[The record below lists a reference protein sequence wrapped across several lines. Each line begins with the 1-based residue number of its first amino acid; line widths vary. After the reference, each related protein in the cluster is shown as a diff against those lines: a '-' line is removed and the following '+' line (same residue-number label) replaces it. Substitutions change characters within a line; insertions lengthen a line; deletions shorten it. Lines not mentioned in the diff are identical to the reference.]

1 MPVRAWSLRAFIQN
15 AREAN
20 LFGDVSPP
28 SRDSLAHARTGPD
41 SPLSRRRT
49 MNAHPEF
56 TQPVEPL
63 APEATALLVDLGI
76 EPPIQPV
83 DSRQQPLD
91 RRGVSLRWLFACA
104 LVGSCGAALLGAAI
118 LVAMRGDT
126 SYPEQP
132 ETVAVRMSSAAG
144 DGGGALKADKLV
156 ADQPI
161 MSARHTMR
169 APMSQRVGDREVIR
183 VRPFVRLASN
193 LSLTTGVY
201 ATNVPPFNPLR
212 LFAEGGQPEERY
224 AEPVQ
229 EMPDADVTIVKRD
242 LADIPIPPGKP
253 RLSDA
258 DVISQIEEERANLA
272 SSGRQRAL
280 PIPPQLMLSRTLTG
294 AAPAS
299 SDILAYAP
307 ATDTRF
313 SGIEVRVVPENVTD
327 APKTP
332 IPASREPLVEDKLV
346 MAKRGENFEQV
357 MRGIGVVPDQIRAM
371 IAAFGGKIK
380 TTALPDGQ
388 VLQVLY
394 APGPRPGDG
403 RQIMRVSLLTNGQP
417 DGTIAMNDRGSFV
430 SVDLPRQDTGPQR
443 PQRRAT
449 EEGEEDDEGS
459 GGARLYESLYE
470 TGARHDLPR
479 PLVDELVRIF
489 SYDID
494 FQQRVHGGDN
504 LEVVFTDE
512 EEGERAEILSA
523 TLTVNGEARRVYRY
537 QSPEDGLIEYFDEDG
552 KSLKKFL
559 LRKPIADGE
568 LRSGFGMRYHP
579 IMRYSKMHTG
589 IDWANRIGT
598 PILAAGNGTVL
609 KAGWSS
615 GYGKHTEIQHA
626 NGYVTT
632 YSHQS
637 NFAAGIVP
645 GAKVRQG
652 QVIGYLGST
661 GLSTGPHLHYEVLV
675 NGNFVNPMKIR
686 VPRGRELQ
694 GSTLAEFKR
703 QRDEVRGLIEK
714 AGGTLA
720 QAR

>member
-1 MPVRAWSLRAFIQN
+1 
-15 AREAN
+15 
-20 LFGDVSPP
+20 
-28 SRDSLAHARTGPD
+28 
-41 SPLSRRRT
+41 

-56 TQPVEPL
+56 AQPAEPL
-63 APEATALLVDLGI
+63 APEAAALLVDLGI

-132 ETVAVRMSSAAG
+132 ETVAVRSSSAAG
-144 DGGGALKADKLV
+144 DGGGARKADKLV
-156 ADQPI
+156 ADQPV
-161 MSARHTMR
+161 MSARHTLR
-169 APMSQRVGDREVIR
+169 APMSQRTGDREVIR

-201 ATNVPPFNPLR
+201 ASNIPPFNPLR

-224 AEPVQ
+224 AEPTQ
-229 EMPDADVTIVKRD
+229 DMPDADVTIVKRD
-242 LADIPIPPGKP
+242 LGDLTLPSGKP
-253 RLSDA
+253 QLSDA
-258 DVISQIEEERANLA
+258 EVISQVEEERANLA
-272 SSGRQRAL
+272 NSGRQRAL

-294 AAPAS
+294 AAAPGN
-299 SDILAYAP
+299 DILAYAP
-307 ATDTRF
+307 ATDARF
-313 SGIEVRVVPENVTD
+313 SGIEVRVVPENVTN

-332 IPASREPLVEDKLV
+332 IPASREPLVEDKLL

-357 MRGIGVVPDQIRAM
+357 MRGAGVTPEQVRTM
-371 IAAFGGKIK
+371 IAAFGGKVR
-380 TTALPDGQ
+380 TSALPDGQ

-394 APGPRPGDG
+394 APGPRPGDP
-403 RQIMRVSLLTNGQP
+403 RQIMRVSLLSNGQP
-417 DGTIAMNDRGSFV
+417 EATVAMNDKGAFV
-430 SVDLPRQDTGPQR
+430 PVDLPRQEPVGPQK
-443 PQRRAT
+443 PQRRNADDGD
-449 EEGEEDDEGS
+449 EDEGS
-459 GGARLYESLYE
+459 GAARLYESLYE

-479 PLVDELVRIF
+479 PLIDELVRIF
-489 SYDID
+489 SYDLD

-504 LEVVFTDE
+504 LEVIFTE
-512 EEGERAEILSA
+512 EDEGERAEILSA
-523 TLTVNGEARRVYRY
+523 TLTVNGEARRVFRY
-537 QSPEDGLIEYFDEDG
+537 QAPDDGLIEYFDDEG

-589 IDWANRIGT
+589 VDWSNRIGT

-637 NFAAGIVP
+637 NFANGIVP

-652 QVIGYLGST
+652 QVIGYLGNT

-694 GSTLAEFKR
+694 GTTLAEFKR
-703 QRDEVRGLIEK
+703 QRDEIRGLIEK

-720 QAR
+720 QLR

>member
-1 MPVRAWSLRAFIQN
+1 
-15 AREAN
+15 
-20 LFGDVSPP
+20 
-28 SRDSLAHARTGPD
+28 
-41 SPLSRRRT
+41 

-56 TQPVEPL
+56 TQPAEPL
-63 APEATALLVDLGI
+63 APEAAALLVDLGI
-76 EPPIQPV
+76 EPPIQPG

-132 ETVAVRMSSAAG
+132 ETVAVRSSSAAG
-144 DGGGALKADKLV
+144 DGGGARKADKLV
-156 ADQPI
+156 ADQPV
-161 MSARHTMR
+161 MSARHTLR
-169 APMSQRVGDREVIR
+169 APMSQRTGNREVIR

-201 ATNVPPFNPLR
+201 ASNIPPFNPLR
-212 LFAEGGQPEERY
+212 LFAEGGQSEERY
-224 AEPVQ
+224 AEPAQ
-229 EMPDADVTIVKRD
+229 DMPDADVTIVKRD
-242 LADIPIPPGKP
+242 LGDLTLPSGKP
-253 RLSDA
+253 QLSDA
-258 DVISQIEEERANLA
+258 EVIAQVEEERANMA
-272 SSGRQRAL
+272 NSGRQRAL

-294 AAPAS
+294 TAAPGN
-299 SDILAYAP
+299 DILAYAP

-313 SGIEVRVVPENVTD
+313 SGIEVRVVPENVTN

-332 IPASREPLVEDKLV
+332 IPASREPLVEDKLL

-357 MRGIGVVPDQIRAM
+357 MRGAGVAPEQVRTM
-371 IAAFGGKIK
+371 IAAFGGKVR
-380 TTALPDGQ
+380 TSALPDGQ

-394 APGPRPGDG
+394 APGPRPGDP
-403 RQIMRVSLLTNGQP
+403 RQIMRVSLLSNGQP
-417 DGTIAMNDRGSFV
+417 DGIIAMNDKGSFV
-430 SVDLPRQDTGPQR
+430 PVDLPRQEAAGPQK
-443 PQRRAT
+443 PQRRNT
-449 EEGEEDDEGS
+449 EDGDDDDEGP

-479 PLVDELVRIF
+479 ALVDELVRIF
-489 SYDID
+489 SYDLD

-504 LEVVFTDE
+504 LEVIFTE
-512 EEGERAEILSA
+512 EDEGERAEILSA
-523 TLTVNGEARRVYRY
+523 SLTVNGETRRVFRY
-537 QSPEDGLIEYFDEDG
+537 QAPDDGLIEYFDDEG

-589 IDWANRIGT
+589 VDWSNRIGT

-637 NFAAGIVP
+637 NFANGIVP

-694 GSTLAEFKR
+694 GTTLTEFRR
-703 QRDEVRGLIEK
+703 QRDEIRGLIEK

-720 QAR
+720 QLR

>member
-1 MPVRAWSLRAFIQN
+1 
-15 AREAN
+15 
-20 LFGDVSPP
+20 
-28 SRDSLAHARTGPD
+28 
-41 SPLSRRRT
+41 

-56 TQPVEPL
+56 AQPVEPL
-63 APEATALLVDLGI
+63 APEAAALLVDLGI
-76 EPPIQPV
+76 EPPIQPG
-83 DSRQQPLD
+83 DSRQLPLD
-91 RRGVSLRWLFACA
+91 RRGVSLRWLSACM

-132 ETVAVRMSSAAG
+132 EMVAIRSSSAAG
-144 DGGGALKADKLV
+144 DGGGARKADKVV

-161 MSARHTMR
+161 LSARNAMR
-169 APMSQRVGDREVIR
+169 APMSQRVGDREVIK
-183 VRPFVRLASN
+183 VRPFVRLATD
-193 LSLTTGVY
+193 LALTSGVY
-201 ATNVPPFNPLR
+201 ASNIPPFNPLR
-212 LFAEGGQPEERY
+212 LFAEGGQPDERY

-229 EMPDADVTIVKRD
+229 DTADADVTIVKRD
-242 LADIPIPPGKP
+242 LSDIAIPQAKP

-258 DVISQIEEERANLA
+258 EVISQVEEERANA
-272 SSGRQRAL
+272 SSGRQRSL
-280 PIPPQLMLSRTLTG
+280 PIAPQLMLSRTLTG
-294 AAPAS
+294 AAPMTG
-299 SDILAYAP
+299 DILGYAP

-313 SGIEVRVVPENVTD
+313 SGIEVRVVPENVTA

-332 IPASREPLVEDKLV
+332 IAASRDPIVEDKLIL
-346 MAKRGENFEQV
+346 ARRGENFEQTL
-357 MRGIGVVPDQIRAM
+357 RGAGATPDQIRAM
-371 IAAFGGKIK
+371 LAAFGSRVR

-388 VLQVLY
+388 VLRVLY
-394 APGPRPGDG
+394 APGPKPGDP
-403 RQIMRVSLLTNGQP
+403 RQIMRVSLLTGGQP
-417 DGTIAMNDRGSFV
+417 DGTVAMSDKGSFV
-430 SVDLPRQDTGPQR
+430 AVAIPQQELAAPAR
-443 PQRRAT
+443 SQRRA
-449 EEGEEDDEGS
+449 EGEEDDEAE
-459 GGARLYESLYE
+459 GGTRLYESLYE

-489 SYDID
+489 SYDVD

-504 LEVVFTDE
+504 LEVIFTEE
-512 EEGERAEILSA
+512 EEGERSEILSA
-523 TLTVNGEARRVYRY
+523 SLTVNGETRRVYRY
-537 QSPEDGLIEYFDEDG
+537 QSPEDGLIEYFDDEG

-559 LRKPIADGE
+559 LRKPIAEGE

-589 IDWANRIGT
+589 VDWSNRIGT
-598 PILAAGNGTVL
+598 PILAAGNGVVL

-637 NFAAGIVP
+637 NFAPGIVP

-675 NGNFVNPMKIR
+675 NGNFVNPLKIR

-694 GSTLAEFKR
+694 GPQLAEFRR

-714 AGGTLA
+714 AGGAVA
-720 QAR
+720 QLR

>member
-1 MPVRAWSLRAFIQN
+1 
-15 AREAN
+15 
-20 LFGDVSPP
+20 
-28 SRDSLAHARTGPD
+28 
-41 SPLSRRRT
+41 

-56 TQPVEPL
+56 AQPVEPL
-63 APEATALLVDLGI
+63 APEAAALLVDLGI

-132 ETVAVRMSSAAG
+132 ELVQIRSSSAAG
-144 DGGGALKADKLV
+144 DGGGARKADKVV
-156 ADQPI
+156 AEQPVL
-161 MSARHTMR
+161 SARHAMR
-169 APMSQRVGDREVIR
+169 APMSQRVGAREVIK
-183 VRPFVRLASN
+183 VRPFVRLATN
-193 LSLTTGVY
+193 LSLTSGVY
-201 ATNVPPFNPLR
+201 ASNIPPFNPLR
-212 LFAEGGQPEERY
+212 LFAEGGQPDERY

-229 EMPDADVTIVKRD
+229 DTADADVTIVKRD
-242 LADIPIPPGKP
+242 LADILIPEAKP

-258 DVISQIEEERANLA
+258 EVISQIEEERANA
-272 SSGRQRAL
+272 NSGRQRSL
-280 PIPPQLMLSRTLTG
+280 PIAPQLMLSRTLTG
-294 AAPAS
+294 AAPMS
-299 SDILAYAP
+299 GDILGYAP
-307 ATDTRF
+307 TNDTRF
-313 SGIEVRVVPENVTD
+313 SGIEVRVVPENVTN

-346 MAKRGENFEQV
+346 LARRGENFEQT
-357 MRGIGVVPDQIRAM
+357 MRSAGAPPEQIRAM
-371 IAAFGGKIK
+371 LSAFGNRLK
-380 TTALPDGQ
+380 TSALPDGQ

-394 APGPRPGDG
+394 APGPKPGDQ

-417 DGTIAMNDRGSFV
+417 DGTIAMNDKGQFV
-430 SVDLPRQDTGPQR
+430 ALNIPQQDAAAQQR
-443 PQRRAT
+443 NQRRNA
-449 EEGEEDDEGS
+449 EGEEDEDNEG
-459 GGARLYESLYE
+459 GTRLYESLYE
-470 TGARHDLPR
+470 TAARHDLPR

-489 SYDID
+489 SYDLD

-504 LEVVFTDE
+504 LEVIFTEE
-512 EEGERAEILSA
+512 EEGERSEILSA
-523 TLTVNGEARRVYRY
+523 SLTVNGETRRVYRY
-537 QSPEDGLIEYFDEDG
+537 QSPEDGLIDYFDDDG

-559 LRKPIADGE
+559 LRKPIAEGE

-589 IDWANRIGT
+589 VDWANRIGT
-598 PILAAGNGTVL
+598 PILAAGNGTVRE
-609 KAGWSS
+609 AGWSS
-615 GYGKHTEIQHA
+615 GYGKHTVIEHA

-637 NFAAGIVP
+637 NFAPGIVK

-675 NGNFVNPMKIR
+675 NGNFVNPLKIR

-694 GSTLAEFKR
+694 GPMLAEFKR

-714 AGGTLA
+714 AGGAVA
-720 QAR
+720 QLR

>member
-1 MPVRAWSLRAFIQN
+1 
-15 AREAN
+15 
-20 LFGDVSPP
+20 
-28 SRDSLAHARTGPD
+28 
-41 SPLSRRRT
+41 
-49 MNAHPEF
+49 MNAHPEL
-56 TQPVEPL
+56 TQPLEPL
-63 APEATALLVDLGI
+63 APEAAALLVDLGI
-76 EPPIQPV
+76 EPPIVPS
-83 DSRQQPLD
+83 DGRQQPLD

-132 ETVAVRMSSAAG
+132 ETVAVRASSAAG
-144 DGGGALKADKLV
+144 DGGGARKADRLV
-156 ADQPI
+156 ADQPVL
-161 MSARHTMR
+161 SARHAMR
-169 APMSQRVGDREVIR
+169 APMSQRVGAREVIR
-183 VRPFVRLASN
+183 VRPFVRLATD
-193 LSLTTGVY
+193 LSQTTGVY
-201 ATNVPPFNPLR
+201 ATNIPPFNPLR
-212 LFAEGGQPEERY
+212 LFAEGGQPDERY

-229 EMPDADVTIVKRD
+229 DTADADVTIVKRD
-242 LADIPIPPGKP
+242 LADIDVPPGKP
-253 RLSDA
+253 QLTDGE
-258 DVISQIEEERANLA
+258 VVSQVEEERANA
-272 SSGRQRAL
+272 NSGRQRAL

-294 AAPAS
+294 AAPANG
-299 SDILAYAP
+299 DILGYAP

-313 SGIEVRVVPENVTD
+313 SGIEVRVVPENVTN

-332 IPASREPLVEDKLV
+332 IPASREPQVEDKLV
-346 MAKRGENFEQV
+346 MAKRGENFEQA
-357 MRGIGVVPDQIRAM
+357 MRGAGAQPEQIRTM
-371 IAAFGGKIK
+371 IAAFGGKVK
-380 TTALPDGQ
+380 TSPLPDGQ

-394 APGPRPGDG
+394 APGPNTGDP
-403 RQIMRVSLLTNGQP
+403 RQIMRISLLSNGQP
-417 DGTIAMNDRGSFV
+417 DGTIAMNDKGAFV
-430 SVDLPRQDTGPQR
+430 AVNLPHQDLAAQRQ
-443 PQRRAT
+443 QRRDT
-449 EEGEEDDEGS
+449 EDGDEDEGT

-489 SYDID
+489 SYDLD

-504 LEVVFTDE
+504 LEVIFTE
-512 EEGERAEILSA
+512 EDEGERAEILSA
-523 TLTVNGEARRVYRY
+523 SLTVNGETRRVFRY
-537 QSPEDGLIEYFDEDG
+537 QSPEDGLIEYFDDEG

-559 LRKPIADGE
+559 LRKPIAEGE

-589 IDWANRIGT
+589 IDWANKIGT

-675 NGNFVNPMKIR
+675 NGNFVNPLKIR

-694 GSTLAEFKR
+694 GPSLAEFKR
-703 QRDEVRGLIEK
+703 QRDEIRGLIEK
-714 AGGTLA
+714 AGGTVA
-720 QAR
+720 QLR

>member
-1 MPVRAWSLRAFIQN
+1 
-15 AREAN
+15 
-20 LFGDVSPP
+20 
-28 SRDSLAHARTGPD
+28 
-41 SPLSRRRT
+41 

-56 TQPVEPL
+56 AQPAEPL
-63 APEATALLVDLGI
+63 APEAAALLVDLGI

-132 ETVAVRMSSAAG
+132 ETVAIRASSAAG
-144 DGGGALKADKLV
+144 DGGGARKANKLV
-156 ADQPI
+156 ADQPV
-161 MSARHTMR
+161 MSARHTLR
-169 APMSQRVGDREVIR
+169 APMSQRTGDREVIR

-201 ATNVPPFNPLR
+201 AANIPPFNPLR

-224 AEPVQ
+224 AEPAQ
-229 EMPDADVTIVKRD
+229 DMPDADVTIVKRD
-242 LADIPIPPGKP
+242 LGDLTLPSGKP
-253 RLSDA
+253 QLSDA
-258 DVISQIEEERANLA
+258 EVISQIEEERANLA
-272 SSGRQRAL
+272 NSGRQRAL

-294 AAPAS
+294 AATPGT
-299 SDILAYAP
+299 DILGYAP

-313 SGIEVRVVPENVTD
+313 SGIEVRVVPENVTN

-332 IPASREPLVEDKLV
+332 IPASREPLVEDKLL
-346 MAKRGENFEQV
+346 MAKRGENFEQA
-357 MRGIGVVPDQIRAM
+357 MRGAGVAPEQIRAI
-371 IAAFGGKIK
+371 IAAFGGKVR
-380 TTALPDGQ
+380 TSALPDGQ

-394 APGPRPGDG
+394 APGPRPGDP
-403 RQIMRVSLLTNGQP
+403 RQIMRVSLLSNGQP
-417 DGTIAMNDRGSFV
+417 DATVAMNDKGAFV
-430 SVDLPRQDTGPQR
+430 PVDLPRQEPVGPQK
-443 PQRRAT
+443 PQRRNT
-449 EEGEEDDEGS
+449 DDGDEDEGS
-459 GGARLYESLYE
+459 GAARLYESLYE

-479 PLVDELVRIF
+479 PLIDELVRIF
-489 SYDID
+489 SYDLD

-504 LEVVFTDE
+504 LEVIFTE
-512 EEGERAEILSA
+512 EDEGERAEILSA
-523 TLTVNGEARRVYRY
+523 TLTVNGEARRVFRY
-537 QSPEDGLIEYFDEDG
+537 QAPDDGLIEYFDDEG

-589 IDWANRIGT
+589 VDWSNRIGT

-637 NFAAGIVP
+637 NFANGIVP

-652 QVIGYLGST
+652 QVIGYLGNT

-686 VPRGRELQ
+686 VPSGRELQ
-694 GSTLAEFKR
+694 GTTLAEFKR
-703 QRDEVRGLIEK
+703 QRDEIRGLIEK

-720 QAR
+720 QLR

>member
-1 MPVRAWSLRAFIQN
+1 
-15 AREAN
+15 
-20 LFGDVSPP
+20 
-28 SRDSLAHARTGPD
+28 
-41 SPLSRRRT
+41 
-49 MNAHPEF
+49 MNAHPEL
-56 TQPVEPL
+56 TQPLEPL
-63 APEATALLVDLGI
+63 APEAAALLVDLGI
-76 EPPIQPV
+76 EPPIVPS
-83 DSRQQPLD
+83 DGRQQPLD

-132 ETVAVRMSSAAG
+132 ETVAVRASSAAG
-144 DGGGALKADKLV
+144 DGGGARKADRLV
-156 ADQPI
+156 ADQPVL
-161 MSARHTMR
+161 SARHAMR
-169 APMSQRVGDREVIR
+169 APMSQRVGAREVIR
-183 VRPFVRLASN
+183 VRPFVRLATD
-193 LSLTTGVY
+193 LSQTTGVY
-201 ATNVPPFNPLR
+201 ATNIPPFNPLR
-212 LFAEGGQPEERY
+212 LFAEGGQPDERY

-229 EMPDADVTIVKRD
+229 DTADADVTIVKRD
-242 LADIPIPPGKP
+242 LADIDVPPGKP
-253 RLSDA
+253 QLTDGE
-258 DVISQIEEERANLA
+258 VVSQVEEERANA
-272 SSGRQRAL
+272 NSGRQRAL

-294 AAPAS
+294 TAPANG
-299 SDILAYAP
+299 DILGYAP

-313 SGIEVRVVPENVTD
+313 SGIEVRVVPENVTN

-332 IPASREPLVEDKLV
+332 IPASREPQVEDKLV
-346 MAKRGENFEQV
+346 MAKRGENFEQA
-357 MRGIGVVPDQIRAM
+357 MRGAGAQPEQIRTM
-371 IAAFGGKIK
+371 IAAFGGKVK
-380 TTALPDGQ
+380 TSPLPDGQ

-394 APGPRPGDG
+394 APGPNTGDP
-403 RQIMRVSLLTNGQP
+403 RQIMRISLLSNGQP
-417 DGTIAMNDRGSFV
+417 DGTIAMNDKGAFV
-430 SVDLPRQDTGPQR
+430 AVNLPHQDLAAQRQ
-443 PQRRAT
+443 QRRDT
-449 EEGEEDDEGS
+449 EDGDEDEGT

-489 SYDID
+489 SYDLD

-504 LEVVFTDE
+504 LEVIFTE
-512 EEGERAEILSA
+512 EDEGERAEILSA
-523 TLTVNGEARRVYRY
+523 SLTVNGETRRVFRY
-537 QSPEDGLIEYFDEDG
+537 QSPEDGLIEYFDDEG

-559 LRKPIADGE
+559 LRKPIAEGE

-589 IDWANRIGT
+589 IDWANKIGT

-675 NGNFVNPMKIR
+675 NGNFVNPLKIR

-694 GSTLAEFKR
+694 GPSLAEFKR
-703 QRDEVRGLIEK
+703 QRDEIRGLIEK
-714 AGGTLA
+714 AGGTVA
-720 QAR
+720 QLR

>member
-1 MPVRAWSLRAFIQN
+1 
-15 AREAN
+15 
-20 LFGDVSPP
+20 
-28 SRDSLAHARTGPD
+28 
-41 SPLSRRRT
+41 

-56 TQPVEPL
+56 AQPAEPL
-63 APEATALLVDLGI
+63 APEAAALLVDLGI

-132 ETVAVRMSSAAG
+132 ETVAIRASSAAG
-144 DGGGALKADKLV
+144 DGGGARKANKLV
-156 ADQPI
+156 ADQPV
-161 MSARHTMR
+161 MSARHTLR
-169 APMSQRVGDREVIR
+169 APMSQRTGDREVIR

-201 ATNVPPFNPLR
+201 AANIPPFNPLR

-224 AEPVQ
+224 AEPAQ
-229 EMPDADVTIVKRD
+229 DMPDADVTIVKRD
-242 LADIPIPPGKP
+242 LGDLTLPSGKP
-253 RLSDA
+253 QLSDA
-258 DVISQIEEERANLA
+258 EVISQIEEERANLTN
-272 SSGRQRAL
+272 SGRQRAL

-294 AAPAS
+294 AATPGT
-299 SDILAYAP
+299 DILGYAP

-313 SGIEVRVVPENVTD
+313 SGIEVRVVPENVTN

-332 IPASREPLVEDKLV
+332 IPASREPLVEDKLL
-346 MAKRGENFEQV
+346 MAKRGENFEQA
-357 MRGIGVVPDQIRAM
+357 MRGAGVAPEQIRAI
-371 IAAFGGKIK
+371 IAAFGGKVR
-380 TTALPDGQ
+380 TSALPDGQ

-394 APGPRPGDG
+394 APGPRPGDP
-403 RQIMRVSLLTNGQP
+403 RQIMRVSLLSNGQP
-417 DGTIAMNDRGSFV
+417 DATVAMNDKGAFV
-430 SVDLPRQDTGPQR
+430 PVDLPRQEPVGPQK
-443 PQRRAT
+443 PQRRNT
-449 EEGEEDDEGS
+449 DDGDEDEGS
-459 GGARLYESLYE
+459 GAARLYESLYE

-479 PLVDELVRIF
+479 PLIDELVRIF
-489 SYDID
+489 SYDLD

-504 LEVVFTDE
+504 LEVIFTE
-512 EEGERAEILSA
+512 EDEGERAEILSA
-523 TLTVNGEARRVYRY
+523 TLTVNGEARRVFRY
-537 QSPEDGLIEYFDEDG
+537 QAPDDGLIEYFDDEG

-589 IDWANRIGT
+589 VDWSNRIGT

-637 NFAAGIVP
+637 NFANGIVP

-652 QVIGYLGST
+652 QVIGYLGNT

-694 GSTLAEFKR
+694 GTTLAEFKR
-703 QRDEVRGLIEK
+703 QRDEIRGLIEK

-720 QAR
+720 QLR

>member
-1 MPVRAWSLRAFIQN
+1 
-15 AREAN
+15 
-20 LFGDVSPP
+20 
-28 SRDSLAHARTGPD
+28 
-41 SPLSRRRT
+41 

-56 TQPVEPL
+56 AQPAEPL
-63 APEATALLVDLGI
+63 APEAAALLVDLGI

-132 ETVAVRMSSAAG
+132 ETVAIRASSAAG
-144 DGGGALKADKLV
+144 DGGGARKANKLV
-156 ADQPI
+156 ADQPV
-161 MSARHTMR
+161 MSARHTLR
-169 APMSQRVGDREVIR
+169 APMSQRTGDREVIR

-201 ATNVPPFNPLR
+201 AANIPPFNPLR

-224 AEPVQ
+224 AEPAQ
-229 EMPDADVTIVKRD
+229 DMPDADVTIVKRD
-242 LADIPIPPGKP
+242 LGDLTLPSGKP
-253 RLSDA
+253 QLSDA
-258 DVISQIEEERANLA
+258 EVISQIEEERANLA
-272 SSGRQRAL
+272 NSGRQRAL

-294 AAPAS
+294 AATPGT
-299 SDILAYAP
+299 DILGYAP

-313 SGIEVRVVPENVTD
+313 SGIEVRVVPENVTN

-332 IPASREPLVEDKLV
+332 IPASREPLVEDKLL
-346 MAKRGENFEQV
+346 MAKRGENFEQA
-357 MRGIGVVPDQIRAM
+357 MRGAGVAPEQIRAI
-371 IAAFGGKIK
+371 IAAFGGKVR
-380 TTALPDGQ
+380 TSALPDGQ

-394 APGPRPGDG
+394 APGPRPGDP
-403 RQIMRVSLLTNGQP
+403 RQIMRVSLLSNGQP
-417 DGTIAMNDRGSFV
+417 DATVAMNDKGAFV
-430 SVDLPRQDTGPQR
+430 PVDLPRQEPVGPQK
-443 PQRRAT
+443 PQRRNT
-449 EEGEEDDEGS
+449 DDGDEDEGS
-459 GGARLYESLYE
+459 GAARLYESLYE

-479 PLVDELVRIF
+479 PLIDELVRIF
-489 SYDID
+489 SYDLD

-504 LEVVFTDE
+504 LEVIFTE
-512 EEGERAEILSA
+512 EDEGERAEILSA
-523 TLTVNGEARRVYRY
+523 TLTVNGEARRVFRY
-537 QSPEDGLIEYFDEDG
+537 QAPDDGLIEYFDDEG

-589 IDWANRIGT
+589 VDWSNRIGT

-637 NFAAGIVP
+637 NFANGIVP

-652 QVIGYLGST
+652 QVIGYLGNT

-694 GSTLAEFKR
+694 GTTLAEFKR
-703 QRDEVRGLIEK
+703 QRDEIRGLIEK

-720 QAR
+720 QLR

>member
-1 MPVRAWSLRAFIQN
+1 
-15 AREAN
+15 
-20 LFGDVSPP
+20 
-28 SRDSLAHARTGPD
+28 
-41 SPLSRRRT
+41 

-56 TQPVEPL
+56 AQPVEPL
-63 APEATALLVDLGI
+63 APEAAALLVDLGI
-76 EPPIQPV
+76 EPPIAP
-83 DSRQQPLD
+83 DDGRQQPLD

-104 LVGSCGAALLGAAI
+104 LVGSCGAALLSAAI

-132 ETVAVRMSSAAG
+132 ETVTVRASSAAG
-144 DGGGALKADKLV
+144 DGGGARKADRLV
-156 ADQPI
+156 ADQPVL
-161 MSARHTMR
+161 SARHAMR
-169 APMSQRVGDREVIR
+169 APMSQRIGAREVIR
-183 VRPFVRLASN
+183 VRPFVRLATD

-212 LFAEGGQPEERY
+212 LFAEGGQPDERY

-229 EMPDADVTIVKRD
+229 DTADADVTIVKRD
-242 LADIPIPPGKP
+242 LADVEIPPGKP
-253 RLSDA
+253 QLTDA
-258 DVISQIEEERANLA
+258 EVISQVEEERANA
-272 SSGRQRAL
+272 NSGRQRAL

-294 AAPAS
+294 AAPANG
-299 SDILAYAP
+299 DILGYAP

-313 SGIEVRVVPENVTD
+313 SGIEVRVVPENVTN

-332 IPASREPLVEDKLV
+332 IPASRDPEVEDKLV
-346 MAKRGENFEQV
+346 MAKRGENFEQA
-357 MRGIGVVPDQIRAM
+357 MRGAGAAPEQVRAM
-371 IAAFGGKIK
+371 IAAFGGKVK
-380 TTALPDGQ
+380 TSALPDGQ

-394 APGPRPGDG
+394 APGPAPGDP
-403 RQIMRVSLLTNGQP
+403 RQIMRVSLLSNGQP
-417 DGTIAMNDRGSFV
+417 DGTIAMNDKGVFV
-430 SVDLPRQDTGPQR
+430 AVNLPHQELASQRQ
-443 PQRRAT
+443 QRREAGEGGD
-449 EEGEEDDEGS
+449 EEGT

-489 SYDID
+489 SYDLD
-494 FQQRVHGGDN
+494 FQQRVHAGDN
-504 LEVVFTDE
+504 LEVIFTE
-512 EEGERAEILSA
+512 EDEGERAEILSA
-523 TLTVNGEARRVYRY
+523 TLTVNGESRRVFRY

-559 LRKPIADGE
+559 LRKPIAEGQ

-589 IDWANRIGT
+589 VDWANKIGT
-598 PILAAGNGTVL
+598 PILAAGNGTVI

-637 NFAAGIVP
+637 NFAPGIVP

-675 NGNFVNPMKIR
+675 NGNFVNPLKIR

-694 GSTLAEFKR
+694 GPSLAEFRR
-703 QRDEVRGLIEK
+703 QRDEIRGLIEK
-714 AGGTLA
+714 AGGTVA
-720 QAR
+720 QLR

>member
-1 MPVRAWSLRAFIQN
+1 
-15 AREAN
+15 
-20 LFGDVSPP
+20 
-28 SRDSLAHARTGPD
+28 
-41 SPLSRRRT
+41 

-56 TQPVEPL
+56 AQPAEPL
-63 APEATALLVDLGI
+63 APEAAALLVDLGI
-76 EPPIQPV
+76 EPPIQPA

-132 ETVAVRMSSAAG
+132 ETVAIRASSAAG
-144 DGGGALKADKLV
+144 DGGGARKADKLV
-156 ADQPI
+156 ADQPV
-161 MSARHTMR
+161 MSARHTLR
-169 APMSQRVGDREVIR
+169 APMSQRTGDREVIR

-201 ATNVPPFNPLR
+201 AANIPPFNPLR

-224 AEPVQ
+224 AEPAQ
-229 EMPDADVTIVKRD
+229 DMPDADVTIVKRD
-242 LADIPIPPGKP
+242 LGDLTLPSGKP
-253 RLSDA
+253 QLSDA
-258 DVISQIEEERANLA
+258 EVISQIEEERANLA
-272 SSGRQRAL
+272 NSGRQRAL

-294 AAPAS
+294 TATPGT
-299 SDILAYAP
+299 DILGYAP

-313 SGIEVRVVPENVTD
+313 SGIEVRVVPENVTN

-332 IPASREPLVEDKLV
+332 IPASREPLVEDKLL
-346 MAKRGENFEQV
+346 MAKRGENFEQA
-357 MRGIGVVPDQIRAM
+357 MRSAGVAPEQIRTI
-371 IAAFGGKIK
+371 IAAFGGKVR
-380 TTALPDGQ
+380 TSALPDGQ

-394 APGPRPGDG
+394 APGPRPGDP
-403 RQIMRVSLLTNGQP
+403 RQIMRVSLLSNGQP
-417 DGTIAMNDRGSFV
+417 DATVAMNDKGAFV
-430 SVDLPRQDTGPQR
+430 PVDLPRQEPVGPQK
-443 PQRRAT
+443 PQRRNT
-449 EEGEEDDEGS
+449 DDGDEDEGS
-459 GGARLYESLYE
+459 GAARLYESLYE

-479 PLVDELVRIF
+479 PLIDELVRIF
-489 SYDID
+489 SYDLD

-504 LEVVFTDE
+504 LEVIFTE
-512 EEGERAEILSA
+512 EDEGERAEILSA
-523 TLTVNGEARRVYRY
+523 TLTVNGEARRVFRY
-537 QSPEDGLIEYFDEDG
+537 QAPDDGLIEYFDDEG

-589 IDWANRIGT
+589 VDWSNRIGT

-637 NFAAGIVP
+637 NFANGIVP

-694 GSTLAEFKR
+694 GTTLTEFKR
-703 QRDEVRGLIEK
+703 QRDEIRGLIEK

-720 QAR
+720 QLR

>member
-1 MPVRAWSLRAFIQN
+1 MVLARFRQDALRAPPLCGVAIEISRQP
-15 AREAN
+15 AR
-20 LFGDVSPP
+20 S
-28 SRDSLAHARTGPD
+28 SRDD
-41 SPLSRRRT
+41 

-56 TQPVEPL
+56 AQPVEPL
-63 APEATALLVDLGI
+63 APEAAALLVDLGI
-76 EPPIQPV
+76 EPPIQPG

-132 ETVAVRMSSAAG
+132 ETVAIRAASAAG
-144 DGGGALKADKLV
+144 DGGGARKADKLV
-156 ADQPI
+156 TDQPV

-169 APMSQRVGDREVIR
+169 APMSQRTGDREVIR

-201 ATNVPPFNPLR
+201 ASNIPPFNPLR

-224 AEPVQ
+224 AEPAQ
-229 EMPDADVTIVKRD
+229 DMPDADVTIVKRD
-242 LADIPIPPGKP
+242 LDDLTLPSGKP
-253 RLSDA
+253 QLSDA
-258 DVISQIEEERANLA
+258 EVIAQIEEERANMA
-272 SSGRQRAL
+272 NSGRQRAL

-294 AAPAS
+294 AAAPGT
-299 SDILAYAP
+299 DLLAYAP

-313 SGIEVRVVPENVTD
+313 SGIEVRVVPENLTN

-332 IPASREPLVEDKLV
+332 IPASREPLVEDKLL

-357 MRGIGVVPDQIRAM
+357 MRGAGVAPEQIRTM
-371 IAAFGGKIK
+371 ITAFGGKVR
-380 TTALPDGQ
+380 TAALPDGQ

-394 APGPRPGDG
+394 APGPRPGDP
-403 RQIMRVSLLTNGQP
+403 RQIMRVSLLSNGQP
-417 DGTIAMNDRGSFV
+417 DGTIAMNDKGAFV
-430 SVDLPRQDTGPQR
+430 PVDLPRQDATGLQKP
-443 PQRRAT
+443 PRRNT
-449 EEGEEDDEGS
+449 DDGDEDEGS

-489 SYDID
+489 SYDLD

-504 LEVVFTDE
+504 LEVIFTE
-512 EEGERAEILSA
+512 EDEGERAEILSA
-523 TLTVNGEARRVYRY
+523 TLTVNGEARRVFRY
-537 QSPEDGLIEYFDEDG
+537 QSPDDGLIEYFDDEG

-589 IDWANRIGT
+589 VDWANRIGT

-694 GSTLAEFKR
+694 GPTLAEFKR
-703 QRDEVRGLIEK
+703 QRDEIRSLIEK

-720 QAR
+720 QLR

>member
-1 MPVRAWSLRAFIQN
+1 
-15 AREAN
+15 
-20 LFGDVSPP
+20 
-28 SRDSLAHARTGPD
+28 
-41 SPLSRRRT
+41 

-56 TQPVEPL
+56 AQPAEPL
-63 APEATALLVDLGI
+63 APEAAALLVDLGI

-83 DSRQQPLD
+83 DLRQQPLD

-132 ETVAVRMSSAAG
+132 ETVAIRASSAAG
-144 DGGGALKADKLV
+144 DGGGARKANKLV
-156 ADQPI
+156 ADQPV
-161 MSARHTMR
+161 MSARHTLR
-169 APMSQRVGDREVIR
+169 APMSQRTGDREVIR

-201 ATNVPPFNPLR
+201 AANIPPFNPLR

-224 AEPVQ
+224 AEPAQ
-229 EMPDADVTIVKRD
+229 DMPDADVTIVKRD
-242 LADIPIPPGKP
+242 LGDLTLPSGKP
-253 RLSDA
+253 QLSDA
-258 DVISQIEEERANLA
+258 EVISQIEEERANLA
-272 SSGRQRAL
+272 NSGRQRAL

-294 AAPAS
+294 AATPGT
-299 SDILAYAP
+299 DILGYAP

-313 SGIEVRVVPENVTD
+313 SGIEVRVVPENVTN

-332 IPASREPLVEDKLV
+332 IPASREPLVEDKLL
-346 MAKRGENFEQV
+346 MAKRGENFEQA
-357 MRGIGVVPDQIRAM
+357 MRGAGVAPEQIRAI
-371 IAAFGGKIK
+371 IAAFGGKVR
-380 TTALPDGQ
+380 TSALPDGQ

-394 APGPRPGDG
+394 APGPRPGDP
-403 RQIMRVSLLTNGQP
+403 RQIMRVSLLSNGQP
-417 DGTIAMNDRGSFV
+417 DATVAMNDKGAFV
-430 SVDLPRQDTGPQR
+430 PVDLPRQEPVGPQK
-443 PQRRAT
+443 PQRRNT
-449 EEGEEDDEGS
+449 DDGDEDEGS
-459 GGARLYESLYE
+459 GAARLYESLYE

-479 PLVDELVRIF
+479 PLIDELVRIF
-489 SYDID
+489 SYDLD

-504 LEVVFTDE
+504 LEVIFTE
-512 EEGERAEILSA
+512 EDEGERAEILSA
-523 TLTVNGEARRVYRY
+523 TLTVNGEARRVFRY
-537 QSPEDGLIEYFDEDG
+537 QAPDDGLIEYFDDEG

-589 IDWANRIGT
+589 VDWSNRIGT

-637 NFAAGIVP
+637 NFANGIVP

-652 QVIGYLGST
+652 QVIGYLGNT

-694 GSTLAEFKR
+694 GTTLAEFKR
-703 QRDEVRGLIEK
+703 QRDEIRGLIEK

-720 QAR
+720 QLR

>member
-1 MPVRAWSLRAFIQN
+1 
-15 AREAN
+15 
-20 LFGDVSPP
+20 
-28 SRDSLAHARTGPD
+28 
-41 SPLSRRRT
+41 

-56 TQPVEPL
+56 AQPAEPL
-63 APEATALLVDLGI
+63 APEAAALLVDLGI

-132 ETVAVRMSSAAG
+132 ETVAIRASSAAG
-144 DGGGALKADKLV
+144 DGGGARKADKLV
-156 ADQPI
+156 ADQPV
-161 MSARHTMR
+161 MSARHTLR
-169 APMSQRVGDREVIR
+169 APMSQRTGDREVIR

-201 ATNVPPFNPLR
+201 AANIPPFNPLR

-224 AEPVQ
+224 AEPAQ
-229 EMPDADVTIVKRD
+229 DMPDADVTIVKRD
-242 LADIPIPPGKP
+242 LGDLTLPSGKP
-253 RLSDA
+253 QLSDA
-258 DVISQIEEERANLA
+258 EVISQIEEERANLA
-272 SSGRQRAL
+272 NSGRQRAL

-294 AAPAS
+294 AATPGT
-299 SDILAYAP
+299 DILGYAP

-313 SGIEVRVVPENVTD
+313 SGIEVRVVPENVTN

-332 IPASREPLVEDKLV
+332 IPASREPLVEDKLL
-346 MAKRGENFEQV
+346 MAKRGENFEQA
-357 MRGIGVVPDQIRAM
+357 MRGAGVAPEQIRAI
-371 IAAFGGKIK
+371 IAAFGGKVR
-380 TTALPDGQ
+380 TSALPDGQ

-394 APGPRPGDG
+394 APGPRPGDP
-403 RQIMRVSLLTNGQP
+403 RQIMRVSLLSNGQP
-417 DGTIAMNDRGSFV
+417 DATVAMNDKGAFV
-430 SVDLPRQDTGPQR
+430 PVDLPRQEPVGPQK
-443 PQRRAT
+443 PQRRNT
-449 EEGEEDDEGS
+449 DDGDEDEGS
-459 GGARLYESLYE
+459 GAARLYESLYE

-479 PLVDELVRIF
+479 PLIDELVRIF
-489 SYDID
+489 SYDLD

-504 LEVVFTDE
+504 LEVIFTE
-512 EEGERAEILSA
+512 EDEGERAEILSA
-523 TLTVNGEARRVYRY
+523 TLTVNGEARRVFRY
-537 QSPEDGLIEYFDEDG
+537 QAPDDGLIEYFDDEG

-589 IDWANRIGT
+589 VDWSNRIGT

-637 NFAAGIVP
+637 NFANGIVP

-652 QVIGYLGST
+652 QVIGYLGNT

-694 GSTLAEFKR
+694 GTTLAEFKR
-703 QRDEVRGLIEK
+703 QRDEIRGLIEK

-720 QAR
+720 QLR

>member
-1 MPVRAWSLRAFIQN
+1 
-15 AREAN
+15 
-20 LFGDVSPP
+20 
-28 SRDSLAHARTGPD
+28 
-41 SPLSRRRT
+41 

-56 TQPVEPL
+56 AQPVEPL
-63 APEATALLVDLGI
+63 APEAAALLVDLGI

-132 ETVAVRMSSAAG
+132 ELVQIRSSSAAG
-144 DGGGALKADKLV
+144 DGGGARKADKVV
-156 ADQPI
+156 ADQPVL
-161 MSARHTMR
+161 SARHAMR
-169 APMSQRVGDREVIR
+169 APMSQRVGAREVIK
-183 VRPFVRLASN
+183 VRPFVRLATDLAQTS
-193 LSLTTGVY
+193 GVY
-201 ATNVPPFNPLR
+201 ASNIPPFNPLR
-212 LFAEGGQPEERY
+212 LFAEGGQPDERY

-229 EMPDADVTIVKRD
+229 DTADADVTIVKRD
-242 LADIPIPPGKP
+242 LADIVVPESRP

-258 DVISQIEEERANLA
+258 EVISQIEEERANA
-272 SSGRQRAL
+272 SSGRQRSL
-280 PIPPQLMLSRTLTG
+280 PIAPQLMLSRTLTG
-294 AAPAS
+294 ATPMS
-299 SDILAYAP
+299 SDILGYAP
-307 ATDTRF
+307 ANDTRF
-313 SGIEVRVVPENVTD
+313 SGIEVRVVPENVTN

-346 MAKRGENFEQV
+346 LAKRGENFEQT
-357 MRGIGVVPDQIRAM
+357 MRGAGAQPEQIRAM
-371 IAAFGGKIK
+371 LAAFGNRLR
-380 TTALPDGQ
+380 TSALPDGQ

-394 APGPRPGDG
+394 APGPRPGDP
-403 RQIMRVSLLTNGQP
+403 RQIMRVSLLTNGQA
-417 DGTIAMNDRGSFV
+417 DGTVAMNDKGLFV
-430 SVDLPRQDTGPQR
+430 AVNIPQQDVAAQQRNPRRNADG
-443 PQRRAT
+443 
-449 EEGEEDDEGS
+449 EEGEEEEG
-459 GGARLYESLYE
+459 GTRLYESLYE
-470 TGARHDLPR
+470 TAARHDLPR

-489 SYDID
+489 SYDLD

-504 LEVVFTDE
+504 LEVIFTEE
-512 EEGERAEILSA
+512 EEGERSEILSA
-523 TLTVNGEARRVYRY
+523 SLTVNGETRRVYRY
-537 QSPEDGLIEYFDEDG
+537 QSPEDGLIDYFDDEG

-559 LRKPIADGE
+559 LRKPIAEGE

-589 IDWANRIGT
+589 VDWSNRIGT

-637 NFAAGIVP
+637 NFAPGIVP

-675 NGNFVNPMKIR
+675 NGNFVNPLKIR

-694 GSTLAEFKR
+694 GPMLAEFKR

-714 AGGTLA
+714 AGGAVA
-720 QAR
+720 QLR

>member
-1 MPVRAWSLRAFIQN
+1 
-15 AREAN
+15 
-20 LFGDVSPP
+20 
-28 SRDSLAHARTGPD
+28 
-41 SPLSRRRT
+41 

-56 TQPVEPL
+56 AQPAEPL
-63 APEATALLVDLGI
+63 APEAAALLVDLGI

-132 ETVAVRMSSAAG
+132 ETVAIRASSAAG
-144 DGGGALKADKLV
+144 DGGGARKANKLV
-156 ADQPI
+156 ADQPV
-161 MSARHTMR
+161 MSARHTLR
-169 APMSQRVGDREVIR
+169 APMSQRTGDREVIR

-201 ATNVPPFNPLR
+201 AANIPPFNPLR

-224 AEPVQ
+224 AEPAQ
-229 EMPDADVTIVKRD
+229 DMPDADVTIVKRD
-242 LADIPIPPGKP
+242 LGDLTLPSGKP
-253 RLSDA
+253 QLSDA
-258 DVISQIEEERANLA
+258 EVISQIEEERANLA
-272 SSGRQRAL
+272 NSGRQRAL

-294 AAPAS
+294 AATPGT
-299 SDILAYAP
+299 DILGYAP

-313 SGIEVRVVPENVTD
+313 SGIEVRVVPENVTN

-332 IPASREPLVEDKLV
+332 IPASREPLVEDKLL
-346 MAKRGENFEQV
+346 MAKRGENFEQA
-357 MRGIGVVPDQIRAM
+357 MRGAGVAPEQIRTI
-371 IAAFGGKIK
+371 IAAFGGKVR
-380 TTALPDGQ
+380 TSALPDGQ

-394 APGPRPGDG
+394 APGPRPGDP
-403 RQIMRVSLLTNGQP
+403 RQIMRVSLLSNGQP
-417 DGTIAMNDRGSFV
+417 DATVAMNDKGAFV
-430 SVDLPRQDTGPQR
+430 PVDLPRQEPVGPQK
-443 PQRRAT
+443 PQRRNT
-449 EEGEEDDEGS
+449 DDGDEDEGS
-459 GGARLYESLYE
+459 GAARLYESLYE

-479 PLVDELVRIF
+479 PLIDELVRIF
-489 SYDID
+489 SYDLD

-504 LEVVFTDE
+504 LEVIFTE
-512 EEGERAEILSA
+512 EDEGERAEILSA
-523 TLTVNGEARRVYRY
+523 TLTVNGEARRVFRY
-537 QSPEDGLIEYFDEDG
+537 QAPDDGLIEYFDDEG

-589 IDWANRIGT
+589 VDWSNRIGT

-637 NFAAGIVP
+637 NFANGIVP

-652 QVIGYLGST
+652 QVIGYLGNT

-694 GSTLAEFKR
+694 GTTLAEFKR
-703 QRDEVRGLIEK
+703 QRDEIRGLIEK

-720 QAR
+720 QLR

>member
-1 MPVRAWSLRAFIQN
+1 
-15 AREAN
+15 
-20 LFGDVSPP
+20 
-28 SRDSLAHARTGPD
+28 
-41 SPLSRRRT
+41 

-56 TQPVEPL
+56 AQPVEPL
-63 APEATALLVDLGI
+63 APEAAALLVDLGI
-76 EPPIQPV
+76 EPPIQPA

-132 ETVAVRMSSAAG
+132 ETVTVRASSAAG
-144 DGGGALKADKLV
+144 DGGGARKADKLV
-156 ADQPI
+156 ADQPV
-161 MSARHTMR
+161 MSARHTLR
-169 APMSQRVGDREVIR
+169 APMSQRTGDREVIR

-201 ATNVPPFNPLR
+201 ATNIPPFNPLR

-224 AEPVQ
+224 AEPAQ
-229 EMPDADVTIVKRD
+229 DMPDADVTIVKRD
-242 LADIPIPPGKP
+242 LGDLTLPSGKP
-253 RLSDA
+253 QLSDA
-258 DVISQIEEERANLA
+258 EVISQIEEERANMA
-272 SSGRQRAL
+272 NSGRQRAL

-294 AAPAS
+294 TAAPGN
-299 SDILAYAP
+299 DILAYAP

-313 SGIEVRVVPENVTD
+313 SGIEVRVVPENVTN

-332 IPASREPLVEDKLV
+332 IPASREPLVEDKLL

-357 MRGIGVVPDQIRAM
+357 MRGVGVTPEQIRTM
-371 IAAFGGKIK
+371 IAAFGGKIR
-380 TTALPDGQ
+380 TSALPDGQ
-388 VLQVLY
+388 VLQVLF
-394 APGPRPGDG
+394 APGPRPGDP

-417 DGTIAMNDRGSFV
+417 DGTIAMNDKGAFV
-430 SVDLPRQDTGPQR
+430 SVDLPRQDTAGPQK
-443 PQRRAT
+443 PQRRNA
-449 EEGEEDDEGS
+449 EDGDEDEDS

-479 PLVDELVRIF
+479 SLVDELVRIF
-489 SYDID
+489 SYDLD

-504 LEVVFTDE
+504 LEVIFTE
-512 EEGERAEILSA
+512 EDEGERAEILSA
-523 TLTVNGEARRVYRY
+523 TLTVNGEARRVFRY
-537 QSPEDGLIEYFDEDG
+537 QSPDDGLIEYFDEEG

-589 IDWANRIGT
+589 IDWANKIGT

-694 GSTLAEFKR
+694 GATLAEFKR
-703 QRDEVRGLIEK
+703 QRDEIRSLIEK
-714 AGGTLA
+714 AGGTVA
-720 QAR
+720 QLR

>member
-1 MPVRAWSLRAFIQN
+1 
-15 AREAN
+15 
-20 LFGDVSPP
+20 
-28 SRDSLAHARTGPD
+28 
-41 SPLSRRRT
+41 

-56 TQPVEPL
+56 AQPVEPL
-63 APEATALLVDLGI
+63 APEAAALLVDLGI
-76 EPPIQPV
+76 EPPIVPS
-83 DSRQQPLD
+83 DGRQQPLD

-126 SYPEQP
+126 SFPEQP
-132 ETVAVRMSSAAG
+132 ETVAVRASSAAG
-144 DGGGALKADKLV
+144 DGGGARKADRLV
-156 ADQPI
+156 ADQPVL
-161 MSARHTMR
+161 SARHAMR
-169 APMSQRVGDREVIR
+169 APMSQRVGAREVIR
-183 VRPFVRLASN
+183 VRPFVRLATD

-201 ATNVPPFNPLR
+201 ATNIPPFNPLR
-212 LFAEGGQPEERY
+212 LFAEGGQPDERY

-229 EMPDADVTIVKRD
+229 DTADADVTIVKRD
-242 LADIPIPPGKP
+242 LADIDVPAGKP
-253 RLSDA
+253 QLTDSE
-258 DVISQIEEERANLA
+258 VVSQVEEERANA
-272 SSGRQRAL
+272 NSGRQRAL

-294 AAPAS
+294 TAPANG
-299 SDILAYAP
+299 DILGYAP

-313 SGIEVRVVPENVTD
+313 SGIEVRVVPENVTN

-332 IPASREPLVEDKLV
+332 IPASREPQVEDKLV
-346 MAKRGENFEQV
+346 MAKRGENFEQT
-357 MRGIGVVPDQIRAM
+357 MRGAGAQPEQVRTM
-371 IAAFGGKIK
+371 IAAFGGKVR
-380 TTALPDGQ
+380 TSALPDGQ

-394 APGPRPGDG
+394 APGPTPGDP
-403 RQIMRVSLLTNGQP
+403 RQIMRVSLLNNGQP
-417 DGTIAMNDRGSFV
+417 DGTIAMNDKGAFV
-430 SVDLPRQDTGPQR
+430 AVNLPRQDLAVQR
-443 PQRRAT
+443 QQRRDT
-449 EEGEEDDEGS
+449 EDGDEDEGS

-479 PLVDELVRIF
+479 PLVDELVRVF
-489 SYDID
+489 SYDLD
-494 FQQRVHGGDN
+494 FQQRVHGGDS
-504 LEVVFTDE
+504 LEVIFSE
-512 EEGERAEILSA
+512 EDEGERAEILSA
-523 TLTVNGEARRVYRY
+523 TLTVNGEARRVFRY
-537 QSPEDGLIEYFDEDG
+537 QSPEDGLIEYFDDEG

-559 LRKPIADGE
+559 LRKPIAEGE

-589 IDWANRIGT
+589 IDWANKIGT

-675 NGNFVNPMKIR
+675 NGNFVNPLKIR

-694 GSTLAEFKR
+694 GPSLAEFKR
-703 QRDEVRGLIEK
+703 QRDEIRGLIEK
-714 AGGTLA
+714 AGGTVA
-720 QAR
+720 QLR